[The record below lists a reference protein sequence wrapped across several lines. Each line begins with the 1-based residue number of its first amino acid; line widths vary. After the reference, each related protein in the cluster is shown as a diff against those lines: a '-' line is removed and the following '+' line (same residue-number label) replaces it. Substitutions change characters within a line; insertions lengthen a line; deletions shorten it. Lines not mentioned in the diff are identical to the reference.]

1 MEPLDPR
8 KDSATPGER
17 AIDKPELPTQG
28 YAFTMSADTET
39 IEGKGQLKLGTHRH
53 FEVYCDEPPRIV
65 ERIPTPSPFATLPWG
80 WDSDFSPSLRGTR
93 I

>member
-1 MEPLDPR
+1 MTPKETRQVEPLDPR
-8 KDSATPGER
+8 KDSTVPGER

-53 FEVYCDEPPRIV
+53 FEVYCDEPPRIGG
-65 ERIPTPSPFATLPWG
+65 E
-80 WDSDFSPSLRGTR
+80 DSYPQPLCYIAMGVGF
-93 I
+93 